1 MPRRDGTGPEG
12 RGPGT
17 GRRRGGCFG
26 AFTRKDGSVSVWRTL
41 IIPIAGAIVNDLRK
55 PNSIS
60 RRTVDAIVD
69 RFKPKQLTDE
79 RKSSQEIEPPYSVIE
94 DNKRGE

>member
-26 AFTRKDGSVSVWRTL
+26 AFTREDGSVSVWRTL

-60 RRTVDAIVD
+60 RRTVNAIVD

-79 RKSSQEIEPPYSVIE
+79 RKSSQEIEPPYSVI